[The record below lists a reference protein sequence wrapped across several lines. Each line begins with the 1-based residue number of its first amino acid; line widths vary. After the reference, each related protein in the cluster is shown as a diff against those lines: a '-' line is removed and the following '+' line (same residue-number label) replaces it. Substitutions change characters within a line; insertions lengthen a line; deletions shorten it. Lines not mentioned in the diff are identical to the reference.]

1 MFNKSN
7 FCPKKN
13 QPNLESELFEISD
26 FASIMIFG
34 EFKNYWNSVHIVL
47 AKISFISHK
56 WAKNC
61 CCTLIWLVVALE

>member
-13 QPNLESELFEISD
+13 QPSLENELFKVSD

>member
-26 FASIMIFG
+26 FDSKMIFG
-34 EFKNYWNSVHIVL
+34 E
-47 AKISFISHK
+47 
-56 WAKNC
+56 
-61 CCTLIWLVVALE
+61 LE